1 MYFKSKFGNLR
12 NSTSSTDFRLL
23 TDSPDLDCPEQLTK
37 FTLLNSDEINKYY
50 VLSLF
55 TLLLNLTLSVL
66 FLSP

>member
-12 NSTSSTDFRLL
+12 NSTSSTDSRLL